1 MSTYNVATR
10 TRKTSSKMSDGISD
24 WYKLS
29 LPVCTDADTTDWV
42 KKGHKVTVSTA
53 TMGYARETR
62 MLANAQ
68 RDGRPAEHRWRP
80 LFNAAKFG

>member
-1 MSTYNVATR
+1 MSPHTMRRQEV
-10 TRKTSSKMSDGISD
+10 TRKTSNKMSDG
-24 WYKLS
+24 KLS
-29 LPVCTDADTTDWV
+29 LPVCIDADTTDWV

-53 TMGYARETR
+53 SMGYARETR